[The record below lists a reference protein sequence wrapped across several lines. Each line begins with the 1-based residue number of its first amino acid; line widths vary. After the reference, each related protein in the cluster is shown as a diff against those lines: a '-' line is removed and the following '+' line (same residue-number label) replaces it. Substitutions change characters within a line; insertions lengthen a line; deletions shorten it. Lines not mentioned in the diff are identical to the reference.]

1 MSQVPVSWKAG
12 QTQTFAVGLTNT
24 GNMPWPAGGSN
35 PVKLDLHFTRSPGGS
50 ANMAKWL
57 TSEVYALTAD
67 VLPGQG
73 ATLTVSATA
82 PATSGYLYVEAELFK
97 NQQFWF
103 KQWKPVAVSVYGA
116 WAASYDLSQAPT
128 TWAVTQTKSFQVTVT
143 NQGTQTWPSGG
154 ANPVKLNIHLTTVP
168 GGSATMSSWV
178 FSKSYALASDV
189 TPGMSLALNVSA
201 TAPAS
206 GSTMYIEAQMFKN
219 QQFWFEH
226 WASVRVTI
234 LPAYTASY
242 DRCQVPTAWS
252 PGQSQTMTIV
262 LNNLGSQTWPSGGAN
277 PVQLDLHFT
286 TAPGGTA
293 AMSKWL
299 TSQIFTLPS
308 DVAPGGSVAVTVSAK
323 APSTS
328 ASVYLEA
335 QMFKNKQFWFQ
346 QWSWSP
352 VSVGSLAWGAN
363 YDLCAAPRTWTG
375 GQSQTFQLTMTNGG
389 SATWPATGTNSVR
402 LNLHFTTRQGGSAA
416 MAGWLVSYSFPLA
429 VDLAPGASATL
440 TVTIAAPSTAGPMYL
455 EATLFKNHEFWF
467 QQWQGVSVTV
477 G

>member
-1 MSQVPVSWKAG
+1 MRHYISKHFYYLVFLAYICLKGNSISAIRFYFINNCLGIFGRDSVFAANVWPLQSVETFMFGAFRIFRNYDGAG
-12 QTQTFAVGLTNT
+12 AAFG
-24 GNMPWPAGGSN
+24 
-35 PVKLDLHFTRSPGGS
+35 D
-50 ANMAKWL
+50 
-57 TSEVYALTAD
+57 TSF
-67 VLPGQG
+67 
-73 ATLTVSATA
+73 SATA
-82 PATSGYLYVEAELFK
+82 SDIAKA
-97 NQQFWF
+97 
-103 KQWKPVAVSVYGA
+103 SVY
-116 WAASYDLSQAPT
+116 SSQDAGN
-128 TWAVTQTKSFQVTVT
+128 ANRVVTV
-143 NQGTQTWPSGG
+143 
-154 ANPVKLNIHLTTVP
+154 L
-168 GGSATMSSWV
+168 
-178 FSKSYALASDV
+178 
-189 TPGMSLALNVSA
+189 
-201 TAPAS
+201 
-206 GSTMYIEAQMFKN
+206 
-219 QQFWFEH
+219 
-226 WASVRVTI
+226 
-234 LPAYTASY
+234 
-242 DRCQVPTAWS
+242 
-252 PGQSQTMTIV
+252 

-286 TAPGGTA
+286 TVPGGSA

-346 QWSWSP
+346 QWNWSE

-363 YDLCAAPRTWTG
+363 YNLCAAPRTWTG

-402 LNLHFTTRQGGSAA
+402 LNLHFTSRQGGSAA

-429 VDLAPGASATL
+429 ADVAPGGSATL
-440 TVTIAAPSTAGPMYL
+440 TVTIAVPSTAGPMYL

-467 QQWQGVSVTV
+467 QQWQGVPVTV